1 MSLHMSHA
9 HERMDYHVPE
19 DDPDSSRVP
28 KVAISTQE
36 PFRIL
41 HASGEWLDLFQF
53 SREEIIGRNLRMIC
67 GPATNI
73 MGLKRVVETAV
84 MAKEGQTALSLYSR
98 AGTGAHLSVKASCR
112 DDPTGEVCTLSMS
125 LSDAVPLK
133 DALQCEDGP
142 CAIISAEPPHLVE
155 QVNMLFCS
163 QFGCILSVVL
173 HIRDAPSG
181 TDTGSATSRSDV
193 GLHGGENF
201 ENNPRS
207 EHQRSSVLQSP
218 CTGQGRTLQAIG
230 PHSLF
235 HSMCRALQ
243 HGPLSASDG
252 ERGGDL
258 AYSGPDHPSGWN

>member
-1 MSLHMSHA
+1 MHFRTFPDWSKIIAYPGTTTRNSYSRTPIRALGLFNFLPESRAVKAVASKSPSAFIGDTQIGDDFRVAQARGRNPTQVRPACDNRFPEIPALCVSIQFPFMSLHMSHA

-142 CAIISAEPPHLVE
+142 
-155 QVNMLFCS
+155 
-163 QFGCILSVVL
+163 
-173 HIRDAPSG
+173 
-181 TDTGSATSRSDV
+181 
-193 GLHGGENF
+193 
-201 ENNPRS
+201 
-207 EHQRSSVLQSP
+207 
-218 CTGQGRTLQAIG
+218 
-230 PHSLF
+230 
-235 HSMCRALQ
+235 
-243 HGPLSASDG
+243 
-252 ERGGDL
+252 
-258 AYSGPDHPSGWN
+258 